1 MLGLAED
8 FNKMT
13 EALKSNEY
21 LNREFVKNVSHEFKT
36 PLSIIIGYSELL
48 KSENLTENERTEY
61 LNYI

>member
-1 MLGLAED
+1 MAED